1 MNKISSLILIT
12 IVLFV
17 GYGIFTKINSNN
29 KKKEKRINCQKETIT
44 FENIVDKTLILEG
57 IKLLK
62 SNNYIINSRIELS
75 KYMESKIL
83 NYISK
88 KQSDKILKNSID
100 KIKKDSKPSNKKLY
114 IDYYIYENDKQDKGK
129 KSDKAKLY
137 AGYLV
142 FEFKLNKK
150 LIYKIQTDYMKID
163 TSDISERMDCV
174 IESFITI

>member
-1 MNKISSLILIT
+1 MNKIASLILIT
-12 IVLFV
+12 IALFV
-17 GYGIFTKINSNN
+17 GYGVFTKINSKNT
-29 KKKEKRINCQKETIT
+29 KKEKRINCQKETIT
-44 FENIVDKTLILEG
+44 FENIVDKTLIFEG

-100 KIKKDSKPSNKKLY
+100 KIKKDSESSNKKLS

-163 TSDISERMDCV
+163 TSDIPERMDCV